1 MLSKEQNVFEIN
13 EIQYTCSKLH
23 CIIIKFFLS
32 FISLLIASGKR
43 KGYSS
48 PDVQFPSSNVMQAG
62 VAMGYIHKA
71 SWSMT

>member
-1 MLSKEQNVFEIN
+1 MLPKEQNVFEIN
-13 EIQYTCSKLH
+13 EIRYTC
-23 CIIIKFFLS
+23 
-32 FISLLIASGKR
+32 LLIAGGKR

-48 PDVQFPSSNVMQAG
+48 PDVQFPLANVIQAR